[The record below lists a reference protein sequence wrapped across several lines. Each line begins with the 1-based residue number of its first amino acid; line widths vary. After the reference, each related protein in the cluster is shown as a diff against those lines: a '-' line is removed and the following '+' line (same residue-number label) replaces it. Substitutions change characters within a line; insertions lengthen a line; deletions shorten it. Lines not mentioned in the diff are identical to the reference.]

1 MLRKDVSES
10 SHNRKIQ
17 QSHGDLVFFVTCQQV
32 LQGLSFMHSR
42 YLIHRDLKPS
52 SVLVDVE
59 GKAMITNLGN
69 LRQLAKTNG
78 QAASVVGTSCYF
90 APERIVGTSFT
101 NSVDVWALGITM
113 LEVAVGEFPFH
124 SHQNN
129 YMALLEQIVDCES
142 PVKEHRKYLSQDLE
156 DFLSRCLQ
164 KHPRDRPSVQALLL
178 HPFVSPDGLEEG
190 KKTLKV
196 LVSQLLKQRN
206 DR

>member
-1 MLRKDVSES
+1 
-10 SHNRKIQ
+10 
-17 QSHGDLVFFVTCQQV
+17 
-32 LQGLSFMHSR
+32 MHSR